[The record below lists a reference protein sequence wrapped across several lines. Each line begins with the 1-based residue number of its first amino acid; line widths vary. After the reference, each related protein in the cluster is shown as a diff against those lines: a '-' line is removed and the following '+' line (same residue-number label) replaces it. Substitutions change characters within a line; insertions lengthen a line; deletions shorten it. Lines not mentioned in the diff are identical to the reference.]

1 MSVTV
6 VRYLNLRAQCLH
18 IQDNKGDA
26 QAHFNESV
34 QVLGLAT
41 ERLRRSEEKEDEE
54 DTFEHKRDLLET
66 LYLQV
71 RFLYGLLISA
81 RFY

>member
-18 IQDNKGDA
+18 IQDNRGDA
-26 QAHFNESV
+26 QAHFDESV
-34 QVLGLAT
+34 RVLGLAT
-41 ERLRRSEEKEDEE
+41 ETLRRSEEKEDE

-71 RFLYGLLISA
+71 LF
-81 RFY
+81 

>member
-41 ERLRRSEEKEDEE
+41 ERLRRSEEKEDE
-54 DTFEHKRDLLET
+54 DTFEHKRDLMET

-71 RFLYGLLISA
+71 LF
-81 RFY
+81 

>member
-18 IQDNKGDA
+18 IQDNRGDA
-26 QAHFNESV
+26 QAHFDESV
-34 QVLGLAT
+34 RVLGLGM
-41 ERLRRSEEKEDEE
+41 EMLRWSEEKEDE

-71 RFLYGLLISA
+71 LF
-81 RFY
+81 